1 MSEENKTVEPTVVS
15 EENTNNEASF
25 ETEEKQERGVLATI
39 DAEALPVAPISP
51 EDVETT
57 GDAEPAEDLP
67 FAVEYEAMKEE
78 MATMKSELAKM
89 KEEYAK
95 EESDRMKEELA
106 KMKEELEAAK
116 SEVLKMKEQRDLED
130 EDKQEKIDHEEG
142 AIMDDEDHIE
152 ALEVDEEEDTEDLIE
167 DELSRTALPFHNDL
181 PLAAEDVPWEWNTT
195 AEDEVLGKGLD
206 NWDRYKDA
214 HLYMDEKSN
223 PETKSAYKL
232 PIARMI
238 NGELRVV
245 LRGVQAAM
253 AALNGARG
261 GVKLPD
267 GDRSQIYETIKKYY
281 KKFGKEAPEL
291 VKLSKN
297 EQDSVVVLDNSDELN
312 NSSIDMETESDTR
325 SEDMKPE
332 DMKTLIAEVTR
343 SVISSM
349 KETSNAEALESTP
362 ATAETKTTED
372 RSVIESA
379 YGIKEPSVE
388 ELKRR
393 LERAEDT
400 LQRVLAQPLRKGRHT
415 STSVR
420 GIGAEAELDHL
431 IEATEQEGNQS
442 LASVMKRNKDHL
454 LRSADT
460 VSTKTLTNHQLQD
473 VLAQGLRAAFLDG
486 LLGTPVD
493 GWQ

>member
-1 MSEENKTVEPTVVS
+1 
-15 EENTNNEASF
+15 
-25 ETEEKQERGVLATI
+25 
-39 DAEALPVAPISP
+39 
-51 EDVETT
+51 
-57 GDAEPAEDLP
+57 
-67 FAVEYEAMKEE
+67 
-78 MATMKSELAKM
+78 
-89 KEEYAK
+89 
-95 EESDRMKEELA
+95 
-106 KMKEELEAAK
+106 
-116 SEVLKMKEQRDLED
+116 
-130 EDKQEKIDHEEG
+130 
-142 AIMDDEDHIE
+142 HIE

-442 LASVMKRNKDHL
+442 LASVMKRNK
-454 LRSADT
+454 
-460 VSTKTLTNHQLQD
+460 
-473 VLAQGLRAAFLDG
+473 
-486 LLGTPVD
+486 
-493 GWQ
+493 